1 MATSETLAS
10 RAVTIE
16 RLAAIDVEPGLALS
30 DAAGWNQNA
39 DDWAFFIGHGQAF
52 GIRDD
57 ARRLVA
63 TAAALPYGGGVGW
76 ISMVLVEA
84 GHRHRGHA
92 TRLLGACVNALRSS
106 ARVPLLDATPD
117 GAGVYGRAG
126 FVGGFAFER
135 WQGEAAPQAAFADRD
150 RAVAAGDVD
159 ARESLLAL
167 DRSAWGID
175 RAALLR
181 AFLDRP
187 TTCAWMAPEAKGFAL
202 LRAGRRAQQIG
213 PVIAADERAAMALV
227 EQALA
232 AASGRVFI
240 DVPTRWTALA
250 ALLDGRGFVR
260 QRTFRRMALGDS
272 PALSSSERVFA
283 LAGPEFG

>member
-1 MATSETLAS
+1 VATSETLAS

-16 RLAAIDVEPGLALS
+16 HLAPSDVEPGLALS
-30 DAAGWNQNA
+30 DAAGWNQTA
-39 DDWAFFIGHGQAF
+39 DDWAFFIGHGRAF

-63 TAAALPYGGGVGW
+63 TAAALPYGGGLGW

-84 GHRHRGHA
+84 SHRHRGHA
-92 TRLLGACVNALRSS
+92 TRLLGACVDALRSS

-117 GAGVYGRAG
+117 GAAVYGRAG

-135 WQGEAAPQAAFADRD
+135 WQGETVPEAASAGD
-150 RAVAAGDVD
+150 RAVAPDDAN

-175 RAALLR
+175 RAALLC

-187 TTCAWMAPEAKGFAL
+187 TTRAWLAPGASGCAL
-202 LRAGRRAQQIG
+202 LRAGRRAQQLG
-213 PVIAADERAAMALV
+213 PVIAADEGAAMALV
-227 EQALA
+227 GQALA

-240 DVPTRWTALA
+240 DVPTRWPALA
-250 ALLDGRGFVR
+250 ALLGERGFVR
-260 QRTFRRMALGDS
+260 QRAFRRMALGDS